1 MSSARPLAIVT
12 GAGSGIGRATA
23 LRLVADGYEV
33 VALDRDKPSLDEL
46 VGEHPTV
53 MSAWVADLAQLDGIE
68 EFFEDL
74 LGTLGTPAVVVNAAG
89 IALVATVLDEDL
101 AAWQRVIDIN
111 LTAPML
117 ICRSVLPAMIDNG
130 GGVIVNVAST
140 AAFRGVRGRAA
151 YCSAKAGLVGLTRA
165 IAADFA
171 KDGIRINAICPGTVD
186 TGYTKAVLAVA
197 EDPEATREF
206 MTQRQL
212 IGRMGTPEEVADTIA
227 FMVSPQASFLHGS
240 SIVLDGGRSVL

>member
-1 MSSARPLAIVT
+1 
-12 GAGSGIGRATA
+12 
-23 LRLVADGYEV
+23 
-33 VALDRDKPSLDEL
+33 
-46 VGEHPTV
+46 